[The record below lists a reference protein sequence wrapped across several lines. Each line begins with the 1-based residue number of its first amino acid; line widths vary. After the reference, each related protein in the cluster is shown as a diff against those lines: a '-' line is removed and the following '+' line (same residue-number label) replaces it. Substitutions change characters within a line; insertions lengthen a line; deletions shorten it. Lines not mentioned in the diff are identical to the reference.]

1 MLPAV
6 ENPWVFHVEEE
17 EEEGLHK
24 HFEWLV
30 LKRVQRVLATYL
42 HGNLVG
48 ACSSK

>member
-24 HFEWLV
+24 HFDV
-30 LKRVQRVLATYL
+30 
-42 HGNLVG
+42 VG
-48 ACSSK
+48 TQESTESSGHIPPW